1 MISHQTN
8 SLELLEGSGL
18 PPFFKFALDSLGNL
32 SFEEN
37 LYKKGEVVFRIGN
50 MPHGLFFIKSGK
62 VKIFKYRGD
71 GKEQI
76 LTIAGKG
83 RFLGYKDLLAGRRY
97 TSGAIVIEDAL
108 IIFIPNKDFQ
118 DLIKSD
124 EASDF
129 FTRLLCQDLIEVEEK
144 MVSMAHKS
152 VRGRLAES
160 LLTLN
165 DTYSENGIELT
176 REELAN
182 LVGTAKETISRL
194 LSEFKADN
202 LIQIEGRSIEVL
214 NPKGLD
220 RILNFYS

>member
-1 MISHQTN
+1 MISHETN
-8 SLELLEGSGL
+8 SLELLEGSSL
-18 PPFFKFALDSLGNL
+18 PPFFKFAFELIGDL
-32 SFEEN
+32 SFEET

-62 VKIFKYRGD
+62 VKTFKYRGD

-97 TSGAIVIEDAL
+97 TSGAIAIEDSL
-108 IIFIPNKDFQ
+108 IVYIPNRDFL

-124 EASDF
+124 EVSDY
-129 FTRLLCQDLIEVEEK
+129 FTSLLCQDLIDVEEK

-160 LLTLN
+160 LLNLN
-165 DTYSENGIELT
+165 VIYKETGIELT

-182 LVGTAKETISRL
+182 LVGTAKETVSRL
-194 LSEFKADN
+194 LSEFKADK

>member
-1 MISHQTN
+1 MNSHETN
-8 SLELLEGSGL
+8 SLDLVEGSGL
-18 PPFFKFALDSLGNL
+18 PPFFKFAFDPLGNL

-37 LYKKGEVVFRIGN
+37 LYKKGEVVFRIGS

-62 VKIFKYRGD
+62 VKIFKYGGD

-76 LTIAGKG
+76 MTIAGKG

-97 TSGAIVIEDAL
+97 TSGAIVIEDSTL
-108 IIFIPNKDFQ
+108 IFIPNRDFL
-118 DLIKSD
+118 DLIKSS
-124 EASDF
+124 EVSDY
-129 FTRLLCQDLIEVEEK
+129 FTGLLCQDLIEVEEK
-144 MVSMAHKS
+144 MVSMAHKP

-165 DTYSENGIELT
+165 ETYRENGIELT

-194 LSEFKADN
+194 LSEFKADK
-202 LIQIEGRSIEVL
+202 LIQIDGRSIEVL

-220 RILNFYS
+220 RILGFYS